1 MSWQSFLRPNGPEAG
16 SVQALGSG
24 KRLGEAAHE
33 EQTHLGWVDTNGGHG
48 PPGVP
53 VASLDLAEVMGGGGY
68 TFILPVL
75 EAGTCW
81 LDTMPQVI

>member
-1 MSWQSFLRPNGPEAG
+1 MGGTAHSTGVQVWWEA
-16 SVQALGSG
+16 
-24 KRLGEAAHE
+24 RGEAVALCSLG
-33 EQTHLGWVDTNGGHG
+33 THLGWVDTNGGHG